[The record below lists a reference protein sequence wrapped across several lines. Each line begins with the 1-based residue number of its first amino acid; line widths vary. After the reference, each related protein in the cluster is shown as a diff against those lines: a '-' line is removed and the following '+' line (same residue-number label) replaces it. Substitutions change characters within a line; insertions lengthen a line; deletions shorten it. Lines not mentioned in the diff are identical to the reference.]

1 MKSFK
6 LNKWNEA
13 SSEVKCVVKVFNA
26 GVCLLPQTARTN
38 RSSARESRDPARVHF
53 MIWSLTMCGSLNF
66 SVCLHV
72 FSGESGAGKTEN
84 TKKVI
89 QYLAHVA
96 SSHKTKKDQVSS
108 VSELF
113 FMYASGRSPHGFHM
127 VLSDQAEPSRRN
139 ACWEGLKHIS
149 HTA

>member
-1 MKSFK
+1 M
-6 LNKWNEA
+6 
-13 SSEVKCVVKVFNA
+13 KCVVKVFNV
-26 GVCLLPQTARTN
+26 GVCLLPQTVRTN
-38 RSSARESRDPARVHF
+38 RSSARESRDPAQVQF
-53 MIWSLTMCGSLNF
+53 MFWSLKMCVFLNF

-72 FSGESGAGKTEN
+72 FRGESGAGKTEN

-113 FMYASGRSPHGFHM
+113 FMYASGGLEV
-127 VLSDQAEPSRRN
+127 VLSCVLHPAFTWSYQIRPSRRN
-139 ACWEGLKHIS
+139 AGWEGL
-149 HTA
+149 